1 MSEPRK
7 KKEPKHRR
15 VRRLVVDAPSEDEI
29 AKHGLPLGTKP
40 SVPSQV
46 LNHAFPSSQTQ
57 PCTAQWYYQ
66 RQGGDGGGFP
76 VAVRNFSSR

>member
-40 SVPSQV
+40 SVPAQV
-46 LNHAFPSSQTQ
+46 LNHACPGSQTQ
-57 PCTAQWYYQ
+57 PYAVQWYYQ
-66 RQGGDGGGFP
+66 RQGEGGGGFP
-76 VAVRNFSSR
+76 VPVRNVSSR

>member
-7 KKEPKHRR
+7 KKEHKPRR
-15 VRRLVVDAPSEDEI
+15 VRRLVVEAPSEDEI

-40 SVPSQV
+40 SVPAQV
-46 LNHAFPSSQTQ
+46 LNHACPSSQTQ
-57 PCTAQWYYQ
+57 PCPVQWYCQ
-66 RQGGDGGGFP
+66 RQGGGGGGFP